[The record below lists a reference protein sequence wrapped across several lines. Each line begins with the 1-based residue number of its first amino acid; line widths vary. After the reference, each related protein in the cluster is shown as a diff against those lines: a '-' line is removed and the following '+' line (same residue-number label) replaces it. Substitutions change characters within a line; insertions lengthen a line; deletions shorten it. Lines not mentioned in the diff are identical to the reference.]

1 MKNSFQNENNEI
13 PERIFLSVSEMMSL
27 FDNNG
32 TRTVFLPFDESKV
45 SAEEVLSGFA
55 YHFQDFRFRLTW
67 EYAYK
72 NTSEDINEYL
82 GRDLY
87 DENDTILAIAVK
99 GYIEEDKDKF
109 LVILHSLGLNTVSEL
124 LERKVN

>member
-1 MKNSFQNENNEI
+1 MN
-13 PERIFLSVSEMMSL
+13 L

-45 SAEEVLSGFA
+45 SAEEVLSGFT

-67 EYAYK
+67 EYAVR

-87 DENDTILAIAVK
+87 DDKDTILSIAVK
-99 GYIEEDKDKF
+99 GYIEEDRDKF
-109 LVILHSLGLNTVSEL
+109 LGILHSLGLNTVSEL
-124 LERKVN
+124 MERKVN

>member
-1 MKNSFQNENNEI
+1 MKNLLQNENNEI
-13 PERIFLSVSEMMSL
+13 PERIFMTVSEMMYL
-27 FDNNG
+27 FYNNG
-32 TRTVFLPFDESKV
+32 TSTVFLPFDESKV

-67 EYAYK
+67 EYAVK
-72 NTSEDINEYL
+72 NTSKDINEYL
-82 GRDLY
+82 GRELY
-87 DENDTILAIAVK
+87 DEKDTVLSIGIK

-109 LVILHSLGLNTVSEL
+109 LAILHSLGLNTVSEL